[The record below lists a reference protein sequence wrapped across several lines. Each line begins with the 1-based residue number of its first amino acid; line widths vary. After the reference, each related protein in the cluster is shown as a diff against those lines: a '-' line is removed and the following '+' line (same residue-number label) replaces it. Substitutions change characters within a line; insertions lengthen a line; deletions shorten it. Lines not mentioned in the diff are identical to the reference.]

1 MSSLLAACR
10 NTGRIV
16 GPDVRFTQTVQS
28 AGTFST
34 ASLDLA
40 GLSFSVLILASWA
53 GSSTPPTVSDNNGS
67 AFGALGAQM
76 SPSGGSGIQHGLLWF
91 ADQVNGRNGHQFTIA
106 APSDAL
112 MLVMAFP
119 SGLIAANTQ
128 TTVMNTPGVS
138 TFPLPSFTPTTV
150 GALVHGTFGEISGLP
165 TGLASIQ
172 ESYNDSGATVSSP
185 GVTGP
190 SWPAAMNKIDISAG
204 RVGTAVTASAV
215 YNTAITDGAGFTVFL
230 RFP

>member
-1 MSSLLAACR
+1 MSSLIAACR
-10 NTGRIV
+10 TTGRIV
-16 GPDVRFTQTVQS
+16 GPDVRFVQSVQS

-34 ASLDLA
+34 AALDLA

-67 AFGALGAQM
+67 VFGTLGAQM
-76 SPSGGSGIQHGLLWF
+76 SPSGGSGIQHGLIRF

-106 APSDAL
+106 ATGSAL

-119 SGLIAANTQ
+119 AGLVAASTQ

-138 TFPLPSFTPTTV
+138 TFALPGFTPTTA

-165 TGLASIQ
+165 TGTASIQ
-172 ESYNDSGATVSSP
+172 ESYADSGPATSAVSVS
-185 GVTGP
+185 GP
-190 SWPAAMNKIDISAG
+190 DWPAAMNKIDISAG
-204 RVGTAVTASAV
+204 RIGTAVTANAV
-215 YNTAITDGAGFTVFL
+215 YNTALSDGAGFTVFL